1 MNLEVASLH
10 LDRIPAGVDFVE
22 AVRQLNEGG
31 ISIPWAWVLLAGELD
46 PLVDGPTLSVGV
58 HGRFGALVWAGE
70 VDDFVSVDGL
80 NADWAT
86 YHLGGLHDTPIPPKG
101 EVPIET
107 VYRALTEFIETRD
120 RPTCVE
126 WEVAASV
133 ESMYQP

>member
-1 MNLEVASLH
+1 MNLEVGSMH
-10 LDRIPAGVDFVE
+10 LDLLPPGTDLVG
-22 AVRQLNEGG
+22 AVRHLNDDP
-31 ISIPWAWVLLAGELD
+31 ISFPWAWTIRAGDTD
-46 PLVDGPTLSVGV
+46 PLVDGPAILAGV
-58 HGRFGALVWAGE
+58 HGDVGALIWLGRN
-70 VDDFVSVDGL
+70 DDFVPVDGL
-80 NADWAT
+80 NADWMT

-126 WEVAASV
+126 WEVAAPV